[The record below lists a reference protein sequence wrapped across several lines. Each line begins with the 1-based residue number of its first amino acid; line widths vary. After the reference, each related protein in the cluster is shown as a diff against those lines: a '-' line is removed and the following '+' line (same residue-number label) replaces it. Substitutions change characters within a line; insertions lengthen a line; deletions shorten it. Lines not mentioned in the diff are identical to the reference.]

1 MMVLIVY
8 DIPDDKRRL
17 KLANFLEGRGR
28 RVQES
33 VFECFLSLEQ
43 MPGLFDRIEKL
54 VKESEDNVRL
64 YWIPRDALPRTLTVS
79 HARATTR
86 LLHYLKRSADLA
98 VESPKI

>member
-1 MMVLIVY
+1 MMVLVVY

-54 VKESEDNVRL
+54 VKKSEDNVRL
-64 YWIPRDALPRTLTVS
+64 Y
-79 HARATTR
+79 
-86 LLHYLKRSADLA
+86 
-98 VESPKI
+98 

>member
-1 MMVLIVY
+1 MMVLVVY

-28 RVQES
+28 RVQKS

-43 MPGLFDRIEKL
+43 MPGLFDLIKKL

-64 YWIPRDALPRTLTVS
+64 YWIPLEALPRTLTVG
-79 HARATTR
+79 
-86 LLHYLKRSADLA
+86 
-98 VESPKI
+98 SPMPEPPPDYYII

>member
-1 MMVLIVY
+1 MMVLVVY

-43 MPGLFDRIEKL
+43 MPGLFDQIEKL

-64 YWIPRDALPRTLTVS
+64 YWIPRDALPWTLTVG
-79 HARATTR
+79 
-86 LLHYLKRSADLA
+86 
-98 VESPKI
+98 SPMPEPPPDYYII

>member
-33 VFECFLSLEQ
+33 VFECFILLEQ
-43 MPGLFDRIEKL
+43 MPRLFDRIEKL
-54 VKESEDNVRL
+54 VEESEDNVRL
-64 YWIPRDALPRTLTVS
+64 YWIPRDALPRTLTVG
-79 HARATTR
+79 
-86 LLHYLKRSADLA
+86 
-98 VESPKI
+98 SPMPEPPPDYYII